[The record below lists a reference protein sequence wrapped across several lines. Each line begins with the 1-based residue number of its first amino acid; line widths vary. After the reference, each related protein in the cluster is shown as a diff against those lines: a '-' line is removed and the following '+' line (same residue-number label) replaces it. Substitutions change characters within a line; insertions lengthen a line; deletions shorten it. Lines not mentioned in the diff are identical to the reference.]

1 MKKVNKKINNL
12 NIMFVTKQKVVFW
25 ILSFLLIFFI
35 IFHLS
40 SLFFNVKYTYAIE
53 NSKKEILEQQNL
65 TASLQAKFLRE
76 VSEIKKTLNNE
87 KHIPIKNIVYLN
99 SGVDS
104 VAFAK

>member
-12 NIMFVTKQKVVFW
+12 NILFITKQKVVFW

-53 NSKKEILEQQNL
+53 YNKKEILEQQNL
-65 TASLQAKFLRE
+65 TASLQSKFLRE
-76 VSEIKKTLNNE
+76 VSEIKKTLNDE
-87 KHIPIKNIVYLN
+87 KYIPIKKVVYLN
-99 SGVDS
+99 NKVNS